1 MTFDDDDDDGDDD
14 DDDDDDDGC
23 SRAVRV
29 ENKGL
34 VVVVAVRSVLEARN
48 VKGESPLLVATCE
61 HSAFLIWRCR
71 FYP

>member
-1 MTFDDDDDDGDDD
+1 MVVVMMMTTTSVAFLQIGIDK
-14 DDDDDDDGC
+14 
-23 SRAVRV
+23 
-29 ENKGL
+29 NL
-34 VVVVAVRSVLEARN
+34 VVVAVRSVLEARN

>member
-1 MTFDDDDDDGDDD
+1 MMMVMMMMTMTMTTTMGVAFFQIWI
-14 DDDDDDDGC
+14 
-23 SRAVRV
+23 

-61 HSAFLIWRCR
+61 HSAFLT
-71 FYP
+71 

>member
-1 MTFDDDDDDGDDD
+1 MVMVMMTTSVAFLQIGIDK
-14 DDDDDDDGC
+14 
-23 SRAVRV
+23 
-29 ENKGL
+29 NL
-34 VVVVAVRSVLEARN
+34 VVVAVRSVLEARN